1 MRPESNWRYMIVGIA
16 FAIGGLFII
25 GQTVRVQ
32 VIPSSG
38 DIIEGANVFAG
49 HEQIIYPVR
58 GQIYDRWGNVLAA
71 NKTVY
76 EIGVDLRS
84 VQSPEDIALVL
95 SGLLEDD
102 YDRLLALTS
111 QEYIERIAVYN
122 LLANFVSVEDVNKL
136 RDMISTRNQA
146 EAQGILDSGPN
157 LTGLLF
163 YPHLQRTYP
172 EDDLASN
179 VLGFVSQ
186 EGQGYFGV
194 EEYYDDLLA
203 GTPQKVW
210 IPNDP
215 NLVEELPEI
224 PPGTDLVLTI
234 DRNIQATVE
243 DILDASV
250 EEVGAVGG
258 TIVVMHP
265 QTGEILA
272 MASTRRLDLNQYWN
286 YAEVFPD
293 PQLPFNTAVSKTFE
307 PGSTFKILT
316 MAAALD
322 NGDVKPG
329 TPFVDTGVI
338 EIGGINIRNWNN
350 AAWGPQTMTGC
361 MQHSLNVCM
370 AWLGQ
375 EMGADRYYEYLQNF
389 GIGRNTGVDLAGES
403 PGRLKIPGDG
413 DWFPSELGTNTFGQG
428 VSINMTQLMMATSSI
443 INDGKMVTPHVVQ
456 SIVNPDNQYN
466 ITIQVAGEPLYKKT
480 ARQLNQML
488 TDSLVEEASDAL
500 VTGYSVAGKTGT
512 SEIPTEFGYSLEQ
525 THASFLGWGPV
536 DDPQFMVYVWI
547 EEPQTSPWGSVIAAP
562 IFSEVVER
570 LVVLMD
576 IPPDALRASLKEA
589 PVEEDAPEN

>member
-1 MRPESNWRYMIVGIA
+1 MRTESNWRYMIVGIA
-16 FAIGGLFII
+16 FAVAGILIVF
-25 GQTVRVQ
+25 QTIRVQ
-32 VIPSSG
+32 VIPSSVE
-38 DIIEGANVFAG
+38 IIEGANAFAG
-49 HEQIIYPVR
+49 QEQIVYPVR
-58 GQIYDRWGNVLAA
+58 GQIFDRWGNVFAA

-76 EIGVDLRS
+76 EIGVDLQS
-84 VQSPEDIALVL
+84 VESPEDIALVL
-95 SGLLEDD
+95 SGLLDDD
-102 YDRLLALTS
+102 YDRLLDLTS
-111 QEYIERIAVYN
+111 TEYVERIAVYN
-122 LLANFVSVEDVNKL
+122 LLANFVSVNDANKL
-136 RDMISTRNQA
+136 REYMATRAQA
-146 EAQGILDSGPN
+146 EAQGIFDSGPN

-234 DRNIQATVE
+234 DRNIQAAVE

-272 MASTRRLDLNQYWN
+272 MASTRRLDLNQYWT

-293 PQLPFNTAVSKTFE
+293 PKLPFNTAVSKTFE

-338 EIGGINIRNWNN
+338 EVGGIDIRNWNN

-375 EMGADRYYEYLQNF
+375 EMGADKFYEYLEKF
-389 GIGRNTGVDLAGES
+389 GIGREY
-403 PGRLKIPGDG
+403 RC
-413 DWFPSELGTNTFGQG
+413 
-428 VSINMTQLMMATSSI
+428 
-443 INDGKMVTPHVVQ
+443 
-456 SIVNPDNQYN
+456 
-466 ITIQVAGEPLYKKT
+466 
-480 ARQLNQML
+480 
-488 TDSLVEEASDAL
+488 
-500 VTGYSVAGKTGT
+500 
-512 SEIPTEFGYSLEQ
+512 
-525 THASFLGWGPV
+525 
-536 DDPQFMVYVWI
+536 
-547 EEPQTSPWGSVIAAP
+547 
-562 IFSEVVER
+562 
-570 LVVLMD
+570 
-576 IPPDALRASLKEA
+576 
-589 PVEEDAPEN
+589 